1 MVLGLSPVGPSRP
14 LSVGEQ
20 LHPKVRGLW
29 GLPEVP
35 ARWQAPAV
43 GPRLLERKAF
53 LYGLSE
59 GNHWALEHLCRRV
72 REGHPHLGV
81 LEACD
86 IGRPLRLL
94 GAPSHLYKRRWVS
107 VQSTSR
113 ADTVV

>member
-43 GPRLLERKAF
+43 GPCLLERKAF
-53 LYGLSE
+53 LCGLIE
-59 GNHWALEHLCRRV
+59 ENHWVLEHLCQES
-72 REGHPHLGV
+72 EGGASSPQS
-81 LEACD
+81 
-86 IGRPLRLL
+86 LRGL
-94 GAPSHLYKRRWVS
+94 
-107 VQSTSR
+107 
-113 ADTVV
+113 